1 MTAYNDAMASIE
13 QSSEQARQEQAARL
27 LVDTIPTL
35 AWSARSDGSADFFN
49 QRWLDYTGL
58 SAEQACDWGWTVAVH
73 PEDLNALV
81 DYWRSVLASGEPGE
95 IEGRLRQFDGV
106 YRWFL
111 FRATPSLDSDARIV
125 KWFGTNTDIED
136 RKRAESLLAGENFV
150 LEMIAKGNSLES
162 ILEALCRVVEQ
173 TASGCRCSLM
183 LIDPSGS
190 KIQQTVAPS
199 LPSGYNDRF
208 AGIPVDREG
217 GPCTAAARRKIQV
230 IVSDVAS
237 DTRWDTHGWRTAAIA
252 HDLKAC
258 WSTTILASDGLV
270 LGTFA
275 IYWHEPC
282 SPTECD
288 QKTIEQI
295 THLAAVA
302 IERKRNETA
311 LQESEQRFR
320 RIVDTVPGL
329 VCMLSAAGEVEQ
341 LNRQVLEYFGKTAEE
356 LKNWGAGDAVHPEDL
371 PRVIDAWKRSVETG
385 QPYVLEL
392 RQRRADG
399 VYRWFQ
405 SRALPLQDAEGRI
418 ASWYMLLTDIDD
430 RKRAE
435 DTLRANEQ
443 SLRLIVDT
451 VPGLVWTMTASGEV
465 ERANQ
470 QMLGYF
476 DKTLEELKDWALFL
490 HPDDRAR
497 VLAHWRRVIESGQE
511 YEVEHRLRRADGM
524 YRWFQVRGR
533 PQRDAEGHIIRW
545 YNLVTD
551 IDDRKRAEG
560 QLERAF
566 DEKAKSEAELRT
578 IIDAIPQLII
588 AIGADGNF
596 LSANQAVLEYTGL
609 TKEEVGSERF
619 REVFHRE
626 DSERLRDQRDAALSR
641 EVPFEYE
648 RRVRRKDGQYR
659 WLLVQYN
666 PVRNE
671 RGEVIRW
678 YATGTDIDDRKQAE
692 ERTRQENIALREQ
705 LDQVFMFEEIVGSSP
720 ALKTVIS
727 NIVKV
732 APTDS
737 TVLITGETG
746 TGKELVARAIHKS
759 SQRASQP
766 FITVNC
772 SAIPPSLIASELFGH
787 EKGAFTGALQ
797 RRQGRFELANSG
809 TIFLDEI
816 GELPAETQIALLRV
830 LQERRFERVGGSRII
845 PADVRII
852 AATNRDLAA
861 AIASGAF
868 RADLFYRLNVFPIHV
883 PPLRHRKEDIPML
896 VEYFVKRYAEKAGKQ
911 ISNIGKDTLKMCQ
924 SYRWPGN
931 IRELQ
936 NIIERSVILCS
947 GDTLWVDESWLTN
960 QNTPRP
966 KSSSLLTE
974 SLQSHERALIEAA
987 LAESEGKVAGP
998 DGAAAKL
1005 GVPPST
1011 LDFKIK
1017 HLNIKK
1023 STVR

>member
-1 MTAYNDAMASIE
+1 MASLE
-13 QSSEQARQEQAARL
+13 QSSEQARQAQDARL
-27 LVDTIPTL
+27 VVDTIPAL
-35 AWSARSDGSADFFN
+35 AWSARADGSADFFN

-58 SAEQACDWGWTVAVH
+58 SAEEARDWGWTVAVH
-73 PEDLNALV
+73 PDDLNALV

-95 IEGRLRQFDGV
+95 IEGRLRQFDGM

-111 FRATPSLDSDARIV
+111 FRATPSLDSNARIV

-136 RKRAESLLAGENFV
+136 RKRAELLLAGENLV
-150 LEMIAKGNSLES
+150 LEMTAKGNSLDS

-173 TASGCRCSLM
+173 TTNGCCCSVM
-183 LIDPSGS
+183 LIDPHSS
-190 KIQQTVAPS
+190 KIQQSVAPS
-199 LPSGYNDRF
+199 LPSDYNNRF

-217 GPCTAAARRKIQV
+217 GPCTEAARRKTQV

-237 DTRWDTHGWRTAAIA
+237 DTRWNTYGWRAAALA
-252 HDLKAC
+252 HGLKAC
-258 WSTTILASDGLV
+258 WSTTILAPNGLV

-275 IYWHEPC
+275 IYWREPRT
-282 SPTECD
+282 PTECD
-288 QKTIEQI
+288 QKIIEQI

-329 VCMLSAAGEVEQ
+329 VCALNAAGEVEL
-341 LNRQVLEYFGKTAEE
+341 LNRQVLEYFGKTTEE

-371 PRVIDAWKRSVETG
+371 PRVIDAWRCSIETG

-405 SRALPLQDAEGRI
+405 SRALPLRDAEGRI

-435 DTLRANEQ
+435 DALRANEQ

-451 VPGLVWTMTASGEV
+451 VPGLVWTMTASGDV

-470 QMLGYF
+470 QMLNYF
-476 DKTLEELKDWALFL
+476 DKTLEELKEWALFL

-497 VLAHWRRVIESGQE
+497 VVAHWRRVVESGQE

-524 YRWFQVRGR
+524 YRWFQVRGQ

-566 DEKAKSEAELRT
+566 DEIAKSEAELRT

-588 AIGADGNF
+588 AIGTDGNF

-619 REVFHRE
+619 REVFHPE

-641 EVPFEYE
+641 GVPFEYE
-648 RRVRRKDGQYR
+648 RRVRRRDGQFR

-666 PVRNE
+666 PLRNVG
-671 RGEVIRW
+671 GEIIRW

-759 SQRASQP
+759 SQRAGQP

-816 GELPAETQIALLRV
+816 GELPVETQIALLRV

-845 PADVRII
+845 PVDVRII
-852 AATNRDLAA
+852 AATNRDLEA
-861 AIASGAF
+861 AITSGAF

-924 SYRWPGN
+924 SYHWPGN

-936 NIIERSVILCS
+936 NIIERSVILCT

-960 QNTPRP
+960 QNPRRP

-974 SLQSHERALIEAA
+974 SLQSHEKALIEAA
-987 LAESEGKVAGP
+987 LAESGGKVAGP

-1017 HLNIKK
+1017 HLSIKK
-1023 STVR
+1023 TAVR